1 MILEKCDMASTVCPK
16 EMCANILGTN
26 RKPVHEVLV
35 LMLCKCIGNLDI
47 FSKQF
52 PFPLTLNVPTT
63 HICVEIYDVIL
74 TRNCGE
80 LLGLGHWCFISNDL
94 T

>member
-1 MILEKCDMASTVCPK
+1 MMIIPAVVYMTRTSTVFDQGTKLLPIGTSK
-16 EMCANILGTN
+16 RDKWVMCI
-26 RKPVHEVLV
+26 
-35 LMLCKCIGNLDI
+35 
-47 FSKQF
+47 S
-52 PFPLTLNVPTT
+52 LNVPTT
-63 HICVEIYDVIL
+63 HICVEIYDMIL

>member
-1 MILEKCDMASTVCPK
+1 MTLADRRQLATGSFFFFF
-16 EMCANILGTN
+16 N
-26 RKPVHEVLV
+26 
-35 LMLCKCIGNLDI
+35 
-47 FSKQF
+47 
-52 PFPLTLNVPTT
+52 LTLNVPTT